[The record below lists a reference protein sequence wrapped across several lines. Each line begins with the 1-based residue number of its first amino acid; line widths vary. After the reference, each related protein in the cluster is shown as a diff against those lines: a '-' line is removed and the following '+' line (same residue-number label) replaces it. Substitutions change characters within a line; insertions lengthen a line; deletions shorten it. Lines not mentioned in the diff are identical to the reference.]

1 MNWKTWTPL
10 ALAIVLGLIA
20 AKVARDAL
28 ARGRDRDRAETKTV
42 MVVVAKG
49 PVAPGQELTAEA
61 LALGPIS
68 AQTPPPGTFTDLGA
82 AIGRVTVTAMFPGQ
96 PVMETLLAAKG
107 TSPGLQALVPR
118 GMRAITVEVN
128 ETSGLAGMIVPGCRV
143 DVVSTLSGA
152 NKDDSVSCT
161 IVQDVLVQAVG
172 QRLTPGRNAD
182 EKEAQPIRSVT
193 LIATPREAE
202 VIDLASSTGRTRL
215 VLRGSH
221 DRSLTESEG
230 VTYVE
235 LRGLEA
241 ALPPLPPV
249 MPPVTPP
256 VTVVQAP
263 PVPATQ
269 PTTQPAADPFAEPAT
284 TRRVVALIKGG
295 TRTEVVFDL
304 SDKTAGGRPADEK
317 GGGKDGVTGDSA
329 PVPSDVVTSTRDEG
343 DTD

>member
-28 ARGRDRDRAETKTV
+28 ARSRDGDKAGTKIIK
-42 MVVVAKG
+42 VVITKASVS
-49 PVAPGQELTAEA
+49 PGQELTADV
-61 LALGPIS
+61 LTLGPI
-68 AQTPPPGTFTDLGA
+68 AAEAPPPGAFTDLGA
-82 AIGRVTVTAMFPGQ
+82 VAGRVTVTAMFPGQ
-96 PVMETLLAAKG
+96 PVLETLLAAKG
-107 TSPGLQALVPR
+107 AAPGLQALVPR

-143 DVVSTLSGA
+143 DVVSTLIGA

-172 QRLTPGRNAD
+172 QRLTAGRNPD
-182 EKEAQPIRSVT
+182 EKEPQPIRSVT
-193 LIATPREAE
+193 LIATPRDAE

-215 VLRGSH
+215 VLRGSN

-235 LRGLEA
+235 LRGVEA
-241 ALPPLPPV
+241 VLPPLPPV
-249 MPPVTPP
+249 MPPVA
-256 VTVVQAP
+256 VVQAP

-269 PTTQPAADPFAEPAT
+269 PAADPFVEPAPL
-284 TRRVVALIKGG
+284 RRTVALIKGG
-295 TRTEVVFDL
+295 TRTEVVFDM
-304 SDKTAGGRPADEK
+304 SDKSGTARAVDGKDVA
-317 GGGKDGVTGDSA
+317 GKDGAGTNAA
-329 PVPSDVVTSTRDEG
+329 PVPGDVVTSTRDEG

>member
-28 ARGRDRDRAETKTV
+28 TRGRDRDRSQAKSV
-42 MVVVAKG
+42 NVVVAKG
-49 PVAPGQELTAEA
+49 PVAPGQELTKDV
-61 LALGPIS
+61 LALSPIS
-68 AQTPPPGTFTDLGA
+68 AEAPPPGAFTDVA
-82 AIGRVTVTAMFPGQ
+82 AVAGRVTVTPMFPGQ
-96 PVMETLLAAKG
+96 PVLETLLAAKG
-107 TSPGLQALVPR
+107 TPPGLQALVPR

-172 QRLTPGRNAD
+172 QRLTPGPD
-182 EKEAQPIRSVT
+182 PDQKDAQPVRSVT
-193 LIATPREAE
+193 LIATPRDAE

-215 VLRGSH
+215 VLRGSN

-241 ALPPLPPV
+241 VLPPLPPV
-249 MPPVTPP
+249 LPPVEPP
-256 VTVVQAP
+256 VAVVQP
-263 PVPATQ
+263 PPLPA
-269 PTTQPAADPFAEPAT
+269 TQPAADPFVEPVPT
-284 TRRVVALIKGG
+284 KRTVALIKGG

-304 SDKTAGGRPADEK
+304 SGRPAGPQAVD
-317 GGGKDGVTGDSA
+317 GKTGEAA
-329 PVPSDVVTSTRDEG
+329 PNNVVTSTSDGG